1 MIHGK
6 RVGALIPAAG
16 SGTRMGGTQRKQYM
30 TLKGREILEW
40 TLSRLL
46 THSKIDEVKIIVPED
61 DVATVSEKLK
71 AWQHNYDFSA
81 ELQVISGGETRQAS
95 VYNGLCAL
103 SDSVEYVVIHDGVRP
118 FVKGEWVENYIS
130 RLEANPE
137 IAGVIA
143 GTAVTDTLKRIDE
156 NHVISGTVDRS
167 QIWAVQ
173 TPQIFKLRILK
184 NAHEDAIKTKAIV
197 TDDAAIL
204 ELSGYRVIIE
214 PSDPSN
220 IKITKPFD
228 LVIAEVILNS
238 EKE

>member
-1 MIHGK
+1 MIQGK

-16 SGTRMGGTQRKQYM
+16 SGTRMGGSLRKQYM
-30 TLKGREILEW
+30 TLQGREILEW

-46 THSKIDEVKIIVPED
+46 LNAQIDEVKIIVPEE
-61 DVATVSEKLK
+61 DVATVSDKVSSWRKRYE
-71 AWQHNYDFSA
+71 FSM
-81 ELQVISGGETRQAS
+81 EIQVITGGETRQAS

-103 SDSVEYVVIHDGVRP
+103 SDAVEYVVIHDGVRP
-118 FVKGEWVENYIS
+118 FVKSVWVERYIS
-130 RLEANPE
+130 KLEESPE

-143 GTAVTDTLKRIDE
+143 GTAVTDTLKRVDE
-156 NHVISGTVDRS
+156 NHVINGTVDRS

-173 TPQIFKLRILK
+173 TPQIFRFETLK
-184 NAHEDAIKTKAIV
+184 MAHEDAIKTKAVV

-204 ELSGYRVIIE
+204 ELSGHHVIIE

-228 LVIAEVILNS
+228 LVLAEVILNS